1 MKVKFNVQRNGV
13 NTLKEKFELHSNSDL
28 KKTYM
33 IIGNI
38 KDTGFDILEEFL
50 IDLKAR
56 KYFLIGIDKK
66 NTTRRMLE
74 ELCKYTKNVY
84 VHNNNYDD
92 ELDGSVYVFEY
103 TKKATVYTTGGSM
116 SLSSFVTDVS
126 CYVETEFDLENI
138 QDKEEYKEF
147 IDGITKESKSE
158 EFVQIDKAYVARL
171 VEEKEIFSTKQYTH
185 NVLSISELLG
195 KSANE
200 VKEKVEDLE
209 EAPKS
214 MPKIDLNSV
223 DFSMDIDL
231 GESNKDE
238 EIPKVSEEK
247 NIVFDNLKEKEI
259 DPKIVEKSV
268 EDIPETTEDYEVS
281 DEVIDMENMLF
292 EKADIKLKKNKREEK
307 EAKEENKNRKVDL
320 EKVSN
325 LFIELPVKNNKE
337 SDEIKVPNYIKDLIE
352 NFFQGLN
359 SQKLTQNEFGSM
371 QRKQDITL
379 EIIDVNNG
387 DKYRDNLA
395 SITEVQ
401 GKTYTSFNTE
411 KLKDIYY
418 EEKDLA
424 RIIKLSNTT
433 YHIEIIPKT
442 TEEYNVWKK
451 LCTTPMRGTTRC
463 YGIM

>member
-1 MKVKFNVQRNGV
+1 
-13 NTLKEKFELHSNSDL
+13 
-28 KKTYM
+28 
-33 IIGNI
+33 
-38 KDTGFDILEEFL
+38 
-50 IDLKAR
+50 
-56 KYFLIGIDKK
+56 
-66 NTTRRMLE
+66 
-74 ELCKYTKNVY
+74 
-84 VHNNNYDD
+84 
-92 ELDGSVYVFEY
+92 
-103 TKKATVYTTGGSM
+103 
-116 SLSSFVTDVS
+116 
-126 CYVETEFDLENI
+126 
-138 QDKEEYKEF
+138 
-147 IDGITKESKSE
+147 
-158 EFVQIDKAYVARL
+158 
-171 VEEKEIFSTKQYTH
+171 
-185 NVLSISELLG
+185 
-195 KSANE
+195 
-200 VKEKVEDLE
+200 
-209 EAPKS
+209 
-214 MPKIDLNSV
+214 
-223 DFSMDIDL
+223 
-231 GESNKDE
+231 
-238 EIPKVSEEK
+238 
-247 NIVFDNLKEKEI
+247 
-259 DPKIVEKSV
+259 
-268 EDIPETTEDYEVS
+268 
-281 DEVIDMENMLF
+281 MENMLF

>member
-116 SLSSFVTDVS
+116 SLSSFATDVS
-126 CYVETEFDLENI
+126 CYVETEFDLENV

-158 EFVQIDKAYVARL
+158 EFVQIDKAYVAHL

-200 VKEKVEDLE
+200 AKEKVEDLE

-214 MPKIDLNSV
+214 MPKIDLNSM

-231 GESNKDE
+231 GESSKDE
-238 EIPKVSEEK
+238 EIPKVSEEES
-247 NIVFDNLKEKEI
+247 IVFDNLKEKEI

-281 DEVIDMENMLF
+281 DEVIDMESMLF
-292 EKADIKLKKNKREEK
+292 ERADIKLKKNKREEK
-307 EAKEENKNRKVDL
+307 ETKDENKNRKVDL

-401 GKTYTSFNTE
+401 GKTYISFNTE

>member
-1 MKVKFNVQRNGV
+1 
-13 NTLKEKFELHSNSDL
+13 
-28 KKTYM
+28 
-33 IIGNI
+33 
-38 KDTGFDILEEFL
+38 
-50 IDLKAR
+50 
-56 KYFLIGIDKK
+56 
-66 NTTRRMLE
+66 
-74 ELCKYTKNVY
+74 
-84 VHNNNYDD
+84 
-92 ELDGSVYVFEY
+92 
-103 TKKATVYTTGGSM
+103 
-116 SLSSFVTDVS
+116 
-126 CYVETEFDLENI
+126 
-138 QDKEEYKEF
+138 
-147 IDGITKESKSE
+147 
-158 EFVQIDKAYVARL
+158 
-171 VEEKEIFSTKQYTH
+171 
-185 NVLSISELLG
+185 
-195 KSANE
+195 
-200 VKEKVEDLE
+200 
-209 EAPKS
+209 
-214 MPKIDLNSV
+214 
-223 DFSMDIDL
+223 MDIDL
-231 GESNKDE
+231 GEDSKKASHQEKKE
-238 EIPKVSEEK
+238 EIE
-247 NIVFDNLKEKEI
+247 FDDLKEKEI
-259 DPKIVEKSV
+259 DKEIVDSSV
-268 EDIPETTEDYEVS
+268 EEVDESDEEYKVS
-281 DEVIDMENMLF
+281 DEVIDMESMLF
-292 EKADIKLKKNKREEK
+292 EKADIKLKKNKKVEK
-307 EAKEENKNRKVDL
+307 ENKEESRNRKVDL

-401 GKTYTSFNTE
+401 GKTYISFNTE